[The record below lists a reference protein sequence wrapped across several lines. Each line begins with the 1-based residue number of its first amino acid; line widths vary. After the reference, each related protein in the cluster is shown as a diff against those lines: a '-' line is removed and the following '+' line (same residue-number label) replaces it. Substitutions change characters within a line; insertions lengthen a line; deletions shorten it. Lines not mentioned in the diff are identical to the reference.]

1 MFEQERFIGRLQ
13 RHVMAERD
21 VSVCF
26 LSGSFGRRAEDGYSD
41 VDVVLVYE
49 DETSRAVAWNERE
62 AFVKAVMPYV
72 PARSFDAVH
81 VRPHLHVALYSNGT
95 KADYLFESRAT
106 MDPAPWQREIRVLK
120 DRDGWADRYQSE
132 SARLALPQPYLSGQ
146 ELTEIDSRFWVMLWD
161 VLRQLKRGDADKP
174 FSTYLEL
181 LYYTLPPLVRT
192 LPPEDPAY
200 SPLIGALYSADT
212 DATAAGVAALLDSYL
227 AARAAIVRR
236 ENLIFAPDA
245 AFEAEMRRQVQ
256 KLAG

>member
-1 MFEQERFIGRLQ
+1 MFEQERFVGRLQ
-13 RHVMAERD
+13 RHVMAERA

-41 VDVVLVYE
+41 VDVVLVYD
-49 DETSRAVAWNERE
+49 DEVARATAWEERE
-62 AFVKAVMPYV
+62 AFVRAVMPYV

-95 KADYLFESRAT
+95 KADYLFESRET
-106 MDPAPWQREIRVLK
+106 MEPAPWQREIRVLK
-120 DRDGWADRYQSE
+120 ERDGWADDYQAA
-132 SARLALPQPYLSGQ
+132 SARLALPQPYLSGA
-146 ELTEIDSRFWVMLWD
+146 ELTEIDNRFWAMLWD

-174 FSTYLEL
+174 FPIYLEL
-181 LYYTLPPLVRT
+181 LYHTLPPLVRT

-200 SPLIGALYSADT
+200 APLIGALYSADT
-212 DATAAGVAALLDSYL
+212 EATAAGVAALLEHYL
-227 AARAAIVRR
+227 AARTAIVRR
-236 ENLIFAPDA
+236 QNLVFAPDA